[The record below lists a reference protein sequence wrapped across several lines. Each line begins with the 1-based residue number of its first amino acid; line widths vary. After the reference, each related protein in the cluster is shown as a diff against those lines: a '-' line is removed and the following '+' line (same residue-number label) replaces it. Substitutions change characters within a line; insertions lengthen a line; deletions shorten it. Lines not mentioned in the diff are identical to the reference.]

1 VRARP
6 SQAGVTLIELLIVVA
21 LVSLLVGITF
31 PAVGAGVDSLRLAS
45 ASNRVAM
52 FFNTALQRA
61 ERRQQ
66 VVELTIQPAEN
77 RLVLRSTDPG
87 SERTLDLEEGVRIAA
102 VYPALPQAEQGPRRF
117 LLLPGGTPPRIRI
130 ELRNRRGDRRLVSV
144 DPITGVPR
152 IEIPQSER

>member
-1 VRARP
+1 MRARRA
-6 SQAGVTLIELLIVVA
+6 SAGVTLIELLIVVA
-21 LVSLLVGITF
+21 LVSLLIGITF
-31 PAVGAGVDSLRLAS
+31 PAVGAGVDSLRLTS
-45 ASNRVAM
+45 ASNRIAM
-52 FFNTALQRA
+52 FFNTAVNRA

-77 RLVLRSTDPG
+77 RLVLRSTEPG

-102 VYPALPQAEQGPRRF
+102 VYPALPQAEQGARRF
-117 LLLPGGTPPRIRI
+117 LLLPGGTAPRIQV

-152 IEIPQSER
+152 IEIPQGER

>member
-1 VRARP
+1 MRARP

-52 FFNTALQRA
+52 FLNTALHRA